1 MANNQKYSP
10 LYLFYESSYSNPDI
24 ILLMIMVIIVKIIII
39 KSFVEKYKVNGC

>member
-24 ILLMIMVIIVKIIII
+24 
-39 KSFVEKYKVNGC
+39 VNDYGDNSKNNYY